1 MVFGGFAQD
10 TYLCKNKGLRLIG
23 MLGINTPK
31 IQAKGEYAKAVR
43 AAVSASAKAAKNG
56 RITRKR
62 TKTDYQFDWKL

>member
-1 MVFGGFAQD
+1 
-10 TYLCKNKGLRLIG
+10 